1 MKKRGNGSQ
10 VGHRAGGRS
19 HEGPKPGPGGRRCV
33 SVTCSLCQEPNPLLS
48 APSRR
53 AMWRPDPGPTC
64 HPRDVTTCAAI
75 IVSSPF
81 PRCREPPLPVF
92 RPGTRAP
99 VCVEHPDVP
108 EPHGFPHVC
117 YSGSWSDSNGVTP
130 SSAPPAPGLSSARHT
145 HCLSEST
152 HQSHGGRASAVCT
165 ADGGCGQ
172 TKGGTFVTSTPAS
185 SQRPGRR
192 SAGDRKPE
200 RRAGGGCKSA
210 TRRRGARSPTGV
222 RGALELATDRRNKV
236 TMRQERRDPRAG
248 QEPRG
253 WERPAWSRAAARR
266 P

>member
-1 MKKRGNGSQ
+1 M
-10 VGHRAGGRS
+10 GHRAGRRS
-19 HEGPKPGPGGRRCV
+19 HEGPKPGPGSLTRCCLHPLGEPCGV
-33 SVTCSLCQEPNPLLS
+33 QTPAPRVTRGTSPPVPPSLCPV
-48 APSRR
+48 
-53 AMWRPDPGPTC
+53 
-64 HPRDVTTCAAI
+64 HFHDV
-75 IVSSPF
+75 V
-81 PRCREPPLPVF
+81 EPPLPVS

-130 SSAPPAPGLSSARHT
+130 SSAPSAPGLSSARHT
-145 HCLSEST
+145 RCLIEST
-152 HQSHGGRASAVCT
+152 RQSHGGRASAVCT
-165 ADGGCGQ
+165 ADGGRGQ

-192 SAGDRKPE
+192 NAGDRKPE

-222 RGALELATDRRNKV
+222 RGALELATDGRNKV
-236 TMRQERRDPRAG
+236 TMRQEGRDPRAG